1 MGTLALHEGTGSLPT
16 ERKAGRRPGGV
27 LSHEGGQQFRQC
39 DCVSFSN
46 VQEEGAPNSEVSQG
60 ASGELECR
68 NHGHGEEVT
77 ETT

>member
-1 MGTLALHEGTGSLPT
+1 M
-16 ERKAGRRPGGV
+16 

-60 ASGELECR
+60 ASSELECR
-68 NHGHGEEVT
+68 NHDHGEEVT